1 MRRLAPMKRFAFALV
16 LAFAC
21 NGAREQP
28 VPFNHALHAG
38 KNKTPCE
45 TCHEH
50 AADRAHA
57 GLPKLEVCMDCH
69 KSTTP
74 QGAQGKAYVES
85 MRKLH
90 KEGGDLIWAR
100 VYELPAHVYF
110 SHQRHTEIG
119 GLECKT
125 CHGDM
130 LALTAPPSHPI
141 ARTLQMDN
149 CLACHESRHVTNDCA
164 ACHR

>member
-1 MRRLAPMKRFAFALV
+1 MRRLFVAALL
-16 LAFAC
+16 LAAC
-21 NGAREQP
+21 NGGREQP

-38 KNKTPCE
+38 TNKTPCE

-57 GLPKLEVCMDCH
+57 GLPRLEVCMDCH
-69 KSTTP
+69 KRITP
-74 QGAQGKAYVES
+74 KSAAGAAHVER
-85 MRKLH
+85 MRALFKD
-90 KEGGDLIWAR
+90 GADLMWVR
-100 VYELPAHVYF
+100 VYEVPAHVYF

-119 GLECKT
+119 GLECKA

-130 LALTAPPSHPI
+130 LLLSAPPQQPI
-141 ARTLQMDN
+141 AATVSMDN
-149 CLACHESRHVTNDCA
+149 CIACHESRGVTTDCA